1 MDAIRQSADSLPI
14 PAARVRAAEPAAAV
28 AGSGA
33 VETGRSSV
41 PKAGPS
47 SDTAPTLEA
56 MRESFR
62 ESVEAAN
69 ERLSSRGTSISMA
82 IDKATDTVIVQIKD
96 QQSGDTVR
104 QIPSQQAL
112 QISRNIERLTGIM
125 IDQKV

>member
-14 PAARVRAAEPAAAV
+14 PAPARAADPAAAAAV
-28 AGSGA
+28 AA
-33 VETGRSSV
+33 GRSS
-41 PKAGPS
+41 PS
-47 SDTAPTLEA
+47 KVEPNSDTALTLEA

>member
-14 PAARVRAAEPAAAV
+14 PARARVAEPAAAAAV
-28 AGSGA
+28 VA
-33 VETGRSSV
+33 VETGR
-41 PKAGPS
+41 PS
-47 SDTAPTLEA
+47 PSKVEPNSDAALTLEA

>member
-14 PAARVRAAEPAAAV
+14 PAPARAADPAAAAAV
-28 AGSGA
+28 GA
-33 VETGRSSV
+33 VAAGRSS
-41 PKAGPS
+41 PS
-47 SDTAPTLEA
+47 KVEPNSDTALTLEA

>member
-14 PAARVRAAEPAAAV
+14 PATARAADPAAAAAV
-28 AGSGA
+28 GA
-33 VETGRSSV
+33 VAAGRSS
-41 PKAGPS
+41 PS
-47 SDTAPTLEA
+47 KVEPNSDTALTLEA

>member
-14 PAARVRAAEPAAAV
+14 PAPARAAEPAAAAAV
-28 AGSGA
+28 AA
-33 VETGRSSV
+33 GRSS
-41 PKAGPS
+41 PS
-47 SDTAPTLEA
+47 TVEPNSDTALTLEA

>member
-14 PAARVRAAEPAAAV
+14 PDRVRAAEPAAAV
-28 AGSGA
+28 VGAGA
-33 VETGRSSV
+33 VESGRSSV
-41 PKAGPS
+41 SKVGS
-47 SDTAPTLEA
+47 SSLTLDA

-62 ESVEAAN
+62 ELVEAAN
-69 ERLSSRGTSISMA
+69 ERLASRGTSISMA

-96 QQSGDTVR
+96 QKSGDTVR

>member
-1 MDAIRQSADSLPI
+1 
-14 PAARVRAAEPAAAV
+14 
-28 AGSGA
+28 
-33 VETGRSSV
+33 
-41 PKAGPS
+41 
-47 SDTAPTLEA
+47 

-112 QISRNIERLTGIM
+112 QISRNIDRLTGIM

>member
-1 MDAIRQSADSLPI
+1 
-14 PAARVRAAEPAAAV
+14 VAEPAAAAAV
-28 AGSGA
+28 VA
-33 VETGRSSV
+33 VETGR
-41 PKAGPS
+41 PS
-47 SDTAPTLEA
+47 PSKVEPNSDAALTLEA

>member
-14 PAARVRAAEPAAAV
+14 PAPARAAEPAAAAAV
-28 AGSGA
+28 AA
-33 VETGRSSV
+33 GRSS
-41 PKAGPS
+41 PS
-47 SDTAPTLEA
+47 KVEPNSDAALTLEA

>member
-14 PAARVRAAEPAAAV
+14 PARARAAEPAAAV
-28 AGSGA
+28 SAVA
-33 VETGRSSV
+33 VETGRPSPSKV
-41 PKAGPS
+41 GPN
-47 SDTAPTLEA
+47 SDAALTLEA

-82 IDKATDTVIVQIKD
+82 IDKETDTVIVQIKD

>member
-1 MDAIRQSADSLPI
+1 MDSIRQSADSSPI
-14 PAARVRAAEPAAAV
+14 PARARAAEPAAAV
-28 AGSGA
+28 GAVA
-33 VETGRSSV
+33 VETSRPSPSKV
-41 PKAGPS
+41 GPN
-47 SDTAPTLEA
+47 SDTALTLEA

>member
-14 PAARVRAAEPAAAV
+14 PAPARAAEPAAAAAV
-28 AGSGA
+28 GA
-33 VETGRSSV
+33 VAAGRSS
-41 PKAGPS
+41 PS
-47 SDTAPTLEA
+47 KVEPNSDTALTLEA

>member
-14 PAARVRAAEPAAAV
+14 PARVRAAEPAAAAV
-28 AGSGA
+28 GAGA
-33 VETGRSSV
+33 VESGRSSV
-41 PKAGPS
+41 SQVRPS
-47 SDTAPTLEA
+47 SDTALTLDA

-69 ERLSSRGTSISMA
+69 ERLSSRGTSISMT

>member
-14 PAARVRAAEPAAAV
+14 PAPARAAEPAAAAAV
-28 AGSGA
+28 GA
-33 VETGRSSV
+33 VETGRSS
-41 PKAGPS
+41 PS
-47 SDTAPTLEA
+47 KVEPNSDTALTLEA

>member
-1 MDAIRQSADSLPI
+1 MDAIRLSADSLPI
-14 PAARVRAAEPAAAV
+14 PAPARAADPAAAAAV
-28 AGSGA
+28 GA
-33 VETGRSSV
+33 VAAGRSS
-41 PKAGPS
+41 PS
-47 SDTAPTLEA
+47 KVEPNSDTALTLEA

>member
-1 MDAIRQSADSLPI
+1 MDAIRQSIDSLPI
-14 PAARVRAAEPAAAV
+14 PDRVRAAEPAAAV
-28 AGSGA
+28 VGAGA
-33 VETGRSSV
+33 VESGRSSV
-41 PKAGPS
+41 SKVGSS
-47 SDTAPTLEA
+47 SDTAPTLDA

-69 ERLSSRGTSISMA
+69 ERLASRGTSISMA

-96 QQSGDTVR
+96 QKSGDTVR

>member
-14 PAARVRAAEPAAAV
+14 PAPARAADPAAAAAV
-28 AGSGA
+28 AA
-33 VETGRSSV
+33 GRSSPSKV
-41 PKAGPS
+41 VSPVGPS
-47 SDTAPTLEA
+47 SDTALTLDA

>member
-1 MDAIRQSADSLPI
+1 MDAIRQSVDSLPI
-14 PAARVRAAEPAAAV
+14 PDRVRAAEPAAAV
-28 AGSGA
+28 VGAGA
-33 VETGRSSV
+33 VEAGRSSV
-41 PKAGPS
+41 SQVRPS
-47 SDTAPTLEA
+47 SDTALTLDA

>member
-14 PAARVRAAEPAAAV
+14 PARARAAEPAAVAAVGAV
-28 AGSGA
+28 AA
-33 VETGRSSV
+33 GRSS
-41 PKAGPS
+41 PS
-47 SDTAPTLEA
+47 KVEPNSDAALTLEA

>member
-1 MDAIRQSADSLPI
+1 MDAIRQSTDSLPI
-14 PAARVRAAEPAAAV
+14 PAQARAAEPAAAV
-28 AGSGA
+28 SAVA
-33 VETGRSSV
+33 VETGRPSPSKV
-41 PKAGPS
+41 GPN
-47 SDTAPTLEA
+47 SDATLTLEA

-82 IDKATDTVIVQIKD
+82 IDKETDTVIVQIKD

>member
-14 PAARVRAAEPAAAV
+14 PAPARAAEPAAAAAV
-28 AGSGA
+28 GA
-33 VETGRSSV
+33 VAAGRSS
-41 PKAGPS
+41 PS
-47 SDTAPTLEA
+47 KGEPNSDTALTLEA

>member
-14 PAARVRAAEPAAAV
+14 PAPARAAEPAAAAAV
-28 AGSGA
+28 AA
-33 VETGRSSV
+33 GRSS
-41 PKAGPS
+41 PS
-47 SDTAPTLEA
+47 KVEPNSDTALTLEA

-96 QQSGDTVR
+96 QQSGV
-104 QIPSQQAL
+104 
-112 QISRNIERLTGIM
+112 TGIM

>member
-14 PAARVRAAEPAAAV
+14 PARARAAEPAAAV
-28 AGSGA
+28 A
-33 VETGRSSV
+33 VETGR
-41 PKAGPS
+41 PS
-47 SDTAPTLEA
+47 PSKVEPNGDAALTLEA

>member
-14 PAARVRAAEPAAAV
+14 PARARAAEPAAVAAVGAV
-28 AGSGA
+28 AA
-33 VETGRSSV
+33 GRSS
-41 PKAGPS
+41 PS
-47 SDTAPTLEA
+47 KVEPNSDTALTLEA

>member
-14 PAARVRAAEPAAAV
+14 PAPARAAEPAAAAAVV
-28 AGSGA
+28 AVA
-33 VETGRSSV
+33 AGRSS
-41 PKAGPS
+41 PS
-47 SDTAPTLEA
+47 KVEPNSDTALTLEA

>member
-14 PAARVRAAEPAAAV
+14 PAPARAAEPAAAAAV
-28 AGSGA
+28 GA
-33 VETGRSSV
+33 VAAGRSS
-41 PKAGPS
+41 PS
-47 SDTAPTLEA
+47 TVEPNSDTALTLEA

>member
-1 MDAIRQSADSLPI
+1 MDAIRQAADSLPI
-14 PAARVRAAEPAAAV
+14 PAPARAAEPAAAAAV
-28 AGSGA
+28 AA
-33 VETGRSSV
+33 GRSS
-41 PKAGPS
+41 PS
-47 SDTAPTLEA
+47 KVEPNSDTALTLEA

>member
-14 PAARVRAAEPAAAV
+14 PAPARAADPAAASAV
-28 AGSGA
+28 GA
-33 VETGRSSV
+33 VAAGRSS
-41 PKAGPS
+41 PS
-47 SDTAPTLEA
+47 KVEPNSDTALTLEA

>member
-1 MDAIRQSADSLPI
+1 MDAIRQSIDSLPI
-14 PAARVRAAEPAAAV
+14 PDRVRAAEPAAAV
-28 AGSGA
+28 VGAGA
-33 VETGRSSV
+33 VESGFSSV
-41 PKAGPS
+41 SEVGS
-47 SDTAPTLEA
+47 SSLTLDA

-62 ESVEAAN
+62 ELVEAAN
-69 ERLSSRGTSISMA
+69 ERLASRGQSISMA

-96 QQSGDTVR
+96 QKSGDTVR

>member
-14 PAARVRAAEPAAAV
+14 PAPARAAEPAAAAAV
-28 AGSGA
+28 AA
-33 VETGRSSV
+33 GRSS
-41 PKAGPS
+41 PS
-47 SDTAPTLEA
+47 KVEPNSDTALTLEA

>member
-14 PAARVRAAEPAAAV
+14 PAPARAAEPAAAAAV
-28 AGSGA
+28 AA
-33 VETGRSSV
+33 GRSS
-41 PKAGPS
+41 PS
-47 SDTAPTLEA
+47 NVEPNSDTALTLEA

>member
-14 PAARVRAAEPAAAV
+14 PARARAAEPAAAV
-28 AGSGA
+28 AVAAGRPSPSK
-33 VETGRSSV
+33 VE
-41 PKAGPS
+41 PN
-47 SDTAPTLEA
+47 SDTALTLEA

>member
-1 MDAIRQSADSLPI
+1 MNAIRQSADSLPI
-14 PAARVRAAEPAAAV
+14 PDRVRAAEPAAAV
-28 AGSGA
+28 VGAGA
-33 VETGRSSV
+33 VEAGRASVSKVGSS
-41 PKAGPS
+41 S
-47 SDTAPTLEA
+47 LTLDA

-62 ESVEAAN
+62 ELVEAAN
-69 ERLSSRGTSISMA
+69 ERLASRGTSISMA

-96 QQSGDTVR
+96 QKSGDTVR

>member
-1 MDAIRQSADSLPI
+1 
-14 PAARVRAAEPAAAV
+14 
-28 AGSGA
+28 
-33 VETGRSSV
+33 
-41 PKAGPS
+41 
-47 SDTAPTLEA
+47 
-56 MRESFR
+56 
-62 ESVEAAN
+62 
-69 ERLSSRGTSISMA
+69 MA

>member
-33 VETGRSSV
+33 VESGRSSV

-47 SDTAPTLEA
+47 SDTALTLET

-82 IDKATDTVIVQIKD
+82 IDKATDTVIVQIRD

>member
-33 VETGRSSV
+33 VESGRSSV

-47 SDTAPTLEA
+47 SDTALTLETR
-56 MRESFR
+56 RESCR

-82 IDKATDTVIVQIKD
+82 IDKATDTVIVQIRD

>member
-14 PAARVRAAEPAAAV
+14 PAPARAAEPAAVGAV
-28 AGSGA
+28 AA
-33 VETGRSSV
+33 GRSS
-41 PKAGPS
+41 PS
-47 SDTAPTLEA
+47 KVEPNSDTALTLEA

>member
-1 MDAIRQSADSLPI
+1 MDAIRQSAGSLPI
-14 PAARVRAAEPAAAV
+14 PARARAAEPAAAV
-28 AGSGA
+28 SAVA
-33 VETGRSSV
+33 VETGRPSPSKV
-41 PKAGPS
+41 GPV
-47 SDTAPTLEA
+47 SDTALTLEA

>member
-14 PAARVRAAEPAAAV
+14 PAPARAAEPAAAAAV
-28 AGSGA
+28 GA
-33 VETGRSSV
+33 VAAGR
-41 PKAGPS
+41 PS
-47 SDTAPTLEA
+47 PSTVEPNSDTALTLEA

>member
-14 PAARVRAAEPAAAV
+14 PARARAAEPAAAAV
-28 AGSGA
+28 VA
-33 VETGRSSV
+33 VETGRPSPSKV
-41 PKAGPS
+41 GPN
-47 SDTAPTLEA
+47 SDAALTLEA